1 MHAVFAWIQDE
12 DFQTVEIEEYI
23 DSLLQLFQGETM
35 KIPSV
40 IRGKTSFLWYYEDLT
55 CSLYVESSRHACYC
69 LTTCT
74 KWLGENTQ
82 GGCQSGFLPSQP
94 SCVSN

>member
-23 DSLLQLFQGETM
+23 DTLLQLFQGETM

-40 IRGKTSFLWYYEDLT
+40 IRGKTSFLCYYEDLT
-55 CSLYVESSRHACYC
+55 FSLYVESSPYFTA
-69 LTTCT
+69 
-74 KWLGENTQ
+74 
-82 GGCQSGFLPSQP
+82 
-94 SCVSN
+94 